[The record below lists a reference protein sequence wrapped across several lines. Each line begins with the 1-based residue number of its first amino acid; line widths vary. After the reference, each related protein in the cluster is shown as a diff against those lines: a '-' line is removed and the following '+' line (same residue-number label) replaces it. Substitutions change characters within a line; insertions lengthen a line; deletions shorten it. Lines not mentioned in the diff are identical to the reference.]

1 MGLVD
6 TDSGN
11 TPRVRDVGRHREQT
25 QRTKDTESK
34 KAEGGRKEEQ
44 EGIREAE
51 IWAVGREKGLRPP
64 KGLGVES
71 GEL

>member
-1 MGLVD
+1 MELVD

-11 TPRVRDVGRHREQT
+11 TPRVRNVGRDREQT

-44 EGIREAE
+44 EGTR
-51 IWAVGREKGLRPP
+51 
-64 KGLGVES
+64 
-71 GEL
+71 